1 MQCEEDWLVMHVL
14 HAKYGWSIEQIA
26 REFEVNWRTAK
37 RYAQADDVP
46 RYPARESPAGLTPAQ
61 LAHVSRRLDLCPE
74 LRVTTLRRE
83 LTGLEYTG
91 SYASLVRA
99 VRPLRP
105 DRSEVDPVIRFET
118 APGEQA
124 QGDWA
129 HCGRWLVGEDLVELH
144 AWVMVLGFSRM
155 VAVRFA
161 TGTTRPT
168 TLSLVLGCLADL
180 GGAPEEILTDRD
192 PAVVIGES
200 PKRRPV
206 FAPEWIDLCSTL
218 GVRPRAC
225 RPYRAKTKGKVERVI
240 RELKEDFLRW
250 LTGQVLPSRPSVA
263 DYDRLVRSWCEE
275 VVATRRHRTTGRVVL
290 EAWAEERQLL
300 RPVPERLVASA
311 QGQDVSA
318 PVIDLVAIRGAG
330 AVVESPVLADYE
342 AVLG

>member
-300 RPVPERLVASA
+300 RAVPERMLAST
-311 QGQDVSA
+311 QGEHVPA
-318 PVIDLVAIRGAG
+318 PVIDLATLRSAG
-330 AVVESPVLADYE
+330 AVVESPELAEYE

>member
-1 MQCEEDWLVMHVL
+1 MQCEEDLIVMHVL
-14 HAKYGWSIEQIA
+14 HTKYGWSIEQIA
-26 REFEVNWRTAK
+26 REFKVNWRTAK
-37 RYAQADDVP
+37 RFATAEDVP
-46 RYPARESPAGLTPAQ
+46 RYPARQVPAGLTPAQ

-74 LRVTTLRRE
+74 LRVTTLHRE
-83 LTGLEYTG
+83 LRDLEYTG
-91 SYASLVRA
+91 SYPSLVRH

-105 DRSEVDPVIRFET
+105 DRSEIDPVIRFET

-129 HCGRWLVGEDLVELH
+129 HCGRWLVGADLVELH

-161 TGTTRPT
+161 TDTTRPT
-168 TLSLVLGCLADL
+168 TLRLVLGCLADL
-180 GGAPEEILTDRD
+180 GGAPDVILTDRD

-200 PKRRPV
+200 PERRPV
-206 FAPEWIDLCSTL
+206 FAPEWIDLCATI

-250 LTGQVLPSRPSVA
+250 LTGQVLPSRPALA
-263 DYDRLVRSWCEE
+263 DYDRLVRTWCDE

-290 EAWAEERQLL
+290 EAWASERQLL
-300 RPVPERLVASA
+300 RPVPERLTTRTEGEHVP
-311 QGQDVSA
+311 A
-318 PVIDLVAIRGAG
+318 PVIDLVALRSAG
-330 AVVESPVLADYE
+330 AVVELPKLAEYE
-342 AVLG
+342 AVLR

>member
-14 HAKYGWSIEQIA
+14 HTKYGWSIEQIA
-26 REFEVNWRTAK
+26 REFKVNWRTAK
-37 RYAQADDVP
+37 RYAQAEDVP
-46 RYPARESPAGLTPAQ
+46 RYPAREGPAGLTPAQ
-61 LAHVSRRLDLCPE
+61 LAHVTRRLDLCPE
-74 LRVTTLRRE
+74 LRVTTLHRE

-91 SYASLVRA
+91 SYPSLVRH

-105 DRSEVDPVIRFET
+105 DRSEIDPVIRFET
-118 APGEQA
+118 
-124 QGDWA
+124 D
-129 HCGRWLVGEDLVELH
+129 
-144 AWVMVLGFSRM
+144 
-155 VAVRFA
+155 
-161 TGTTRPT
+161 TTRPT

-180 GGAPEEILTDRD
+180 GGAPEVILTDRD

-200 PKRRPV
+200 PERRPV
-206 FAPEWIDLCSTL
+206 FAPEWIDLCSRL

-300 RPVPERLVASA
+300 RPVPERLQAST
-311 QGQDVSA
+311 QGQDVPA
-318 PVIDLVAIRGAG
+318 PVIDLATLRSAG
-330 AVVESPVLADYE
+330 AVVESPELSDYE